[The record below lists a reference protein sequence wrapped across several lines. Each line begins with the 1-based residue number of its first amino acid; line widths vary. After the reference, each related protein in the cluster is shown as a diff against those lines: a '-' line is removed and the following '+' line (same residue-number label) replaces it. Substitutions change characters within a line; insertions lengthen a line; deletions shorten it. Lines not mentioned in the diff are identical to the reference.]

1 MAMTCNAMRRALSAL
16 VEDTVMKEQT
26 FRLETDSMGD
36 MQVPA
41 SAYYGAQTQ
50 RAVENFPISGLRFP
64 RGFIRAL
71 GLIKGAA
78 AQVNLE
84 MAFLSKEVAE
94 AIVQAAGEVV
104 EGKLDD
110 HFVVDIFQTG
120 SGTSTN
126 MNANE
131 VIANRAIE
139 LLGGE
144 LGSKSA
150 VHPNDQVN
158 RGQSSNDVI
167 PTAIHLA
174 AAESLNSGLLPVLKA
189 CEQELMEQGEKFDHI
204 VKIGRTHFQD
214 ATPVR
219 LGQEFGGYARQL
231 NLACARIEQAM
242 AGLMELAL
250 GGTATGT
257 GLNAVSGF
265 APKVIAILGEKTG
278 LPLVEAKNHF
288 AAQGGQ
294 DALVALSG
302 SLRGLAVTLT
312 KIGNDLR
319 WLASGP
325 RCGLGELRLPAV
337 QPGSSIMPGK
347 VNPVIIESLLQVAVQ
362 VMANDWAVSLGG
374 QGGNLELNVM
384 LPVMA
389 YNLLQSLGLL
399 ESGIANFTE
408 KCLKGLSADED
419 RCLQLVEKS
428 LALCTALAPEIGY
441 DKAASL
447 AHMAY
452 ESGRNV
458 REVAM
463 ELGVLPVEKLL
474 KVLDPVE
481 MTRPGI
487 PGRNPDGS

>member
-1 MAMTCNAMRRALSAL
+1 
-16 VEDTVMKEQT
+16 MKEQE
-26 FRLETDSMGD
+26 FRIETDSMGEV
-36 MQVPA
+36 QVPA

-50 RAVENFPISGLRFP
+50 RAVQNFPISGLRFP
-64 RGFIRAL
+64 REFIRSL
-71 GLIKGAA
+71 GLVKGAA
-78 AQVNLE
+78 AKVNLE
-84 MAFLSKEVAE
+84 LGFISREVAE
-94 AIVQAAGEVV
+94 AISRAAGEVV

-110 HFVVDIFQTG
+110 HFPVDIFQTG

-144 LGSKSA
+144 IGSKSP
-150 VHPNDQVN
+150 VHPNDHVN

-174 AAESLNSGLLPVLKA
+174 VAESIDGGLMGALKS
-189 CEQELMEQGEKFDHI
+189 CEHELLVKSKQFDPI
-204 VKIGRTHFQD
+204 VKIGRTHLQD

-219 LGQEFGGYARQL
+219 LGQEFGGYARQMV
-231 NLACARIEQAM
+231 LARERIELAL

-257 GLNAVSGF
+257 GLNAPAGF
-265 APKVIAILGEKTG
+265 ASKVIGLLAEETN
-278 LPLVEAKNHF
+278 LPLVETKDHF

-294 DALVALSG
+294 DGLVAASAA
-302 SLRGLAVTLT
+302 LRGLAITLT
-312 KIGNDLR
+312 KIGNDIR

-325 RCGLGELRLPAV
+325 RCGLGELELPPV

-362 VMANDWAVSLGG
+362 VIANDWAVAMGG
-374 QGGNLELNVM
+374 QAGNLELNVM

-389 YNLLQSLGLL
+389 YNLLQSVELL
-399 ESGIANFTE
+399 KTSIDNFTE
-408 KCLKGLSADED
+408 RCLKGLGANEQ
-419 RCLQLVEKS
+419 RCQKLVEQS
-428 LALCTALAPEIGY
+428 LALCTPLAVEIGY
-441 DKAASL
+441 DKAAQL

-452 ESGRNV
+452 ESGKTV
-458 REVAM
+458 REVAL
-463 ELGVLPVEKLL
+463 ELDILPKERLEEI
-474 KVLDPVE
+474 LDAAG

-487 PGRNPDGS
+487 PGRVDRDD